1 METEKPINV
10 ELNEVQS
17 ELAKA
22 MEYLL
27 KTDYV
32 ALKIAEALALGEDVS
47 KLVSEYSIVLMNR
60 ERCRETVDALRK
72 EEASI
77 LEGLE

>member
-1 METEKPINV
+1 MEQEKPINV

-17 ELAKA
+17 KLARA

-32 ALKIAEALALGEDVS
+32 ALKIAEALATGEDVS
-47 KLVSEYSIVLMNR
+47 RLVSEYSIVLANR
-60 ERCRETVDALRK
+60 EKCRETVDVLRK
-72 EEASI
+72 EEAAI